1 MRLPPGPP
9 ARFFGLAAYPAF
21 SGDRIGA
28 LARLAREYGD
38 VVMFKVGAQRMV
50 LLNHPDYV
58 EDVLVTRA
66 RLFKKGRAL
75 ERAKRLL
82 GEGLL
87 TAEGD
92 AHLRQ
97 RRLVQP
103 SFHKQRVAS
112 YADAMVAHASRMADR
127 WRDGD
132 ELDVAA
138 QMNQLTLTIVGD
150 TLFGANVESDAISV
164 RQALSDV
171 FDLFPLTMS
180 PLAPLLERLPLPL
193 VGRYERA
200 QATLDRLI
208 YRIINERRQNSADRG
223 DLLSM
228 LLLARDE
235 DDNGARLTDTQVRD
249 EAMTLFVAGH
259 ETTSNALTWTWHL
272 LSQHP
277 DVERRLHQE
286 IDAVLENRPARAD
299 DAAQLAY
306 ARMVLAES
314 MRCYPP
320 AWGIGRRAIE
330 DVEIG
335 GYTIPRGTIVL
346 VSQYLLHHDAR
357 FFSEP
362 ERFDPDRWLPE
373 RQHGRPKFAYFP
385 FGGGNRVCIGE
396 SFAWMEGILVLV
408 TLARRWRLERLETS
422 PVPMKALI
430 TLRPARPIR
439 MRARLRAH
447 DSRLRAAQA

>member
-21 SGDRIGA
+21 TGDRIGA
-28 LARLAREYGD
+28 LARLAHDYGD
-38 VVMFKVGAQRMV
+38 VVFFKVGPQRMA

-87 TAEGD
+87 TAEGE

-103 SFHKQRVAS
+103 SFHKPRVAG
-112 YADAMVAHASRMADR
+112 YADTMVAHATRMADR
-127 WRDGD
+127 WRDGE
-132 ELDVAA
+132 ELDIAT
-138 QMNQLTLTIVGD
+138 QMNQLTLMIVGD
-150 TLFGANVESDAISV
+150 TLFSTDVESDATSV
-164 RQALSDV
+164 REALSDV

-180 PLAPLLERLPLPL
+180 PLAPILERLPLPI
-193 VGRYERA
+193 VRRYERA

-208 YRIINERRQNSADRG
+208 YRIIDQRRQNPSDRG

-235 DDNGARLTDTQVRD
+235 EENGAHLTNTQVRD
-249 EAMTLFVAGH
+249 EAMTLFLAGH

-286 IDAVLENRPARAD
+286 IDTVLGDRSAGAD
-299 DAAQLAY
+299 DTPRLIY
-306 ARMVLAES
+306 TRMVLAES
-314 MRCYPP
+314 MRLYPP

-335 GYTIPRGTIVL
+335 GYTIPRGTVVIF
-346 VSQYLLHHDAR
+346 SQYLLHNDPR
-357 FFSEP
+357 FFPEP

-396 SFAWMEGILVLV
+396 SFAWMEGILLLG
-408 TLARRWRLERLETS
+408 TLARRWRLERLETA
-422 PVPMKALI
+422 PVPMKAVI
-430 TLRPARPIR
+430 TLRPGRPIR
-439 MRARLRAH
+439 MRARLR
-447 DSRLRAAQA
+447 

>member
-1 MRLPPGPP
+1 MRFPPGPP
-9 ARFFGLAAYPAF
+9 ARFFGLAAYPQF
-21 SGDRIGA
+21 TGDRIGA

-38 VVMFKVGAQRMV
+38 IVMFKVGPQRMA

-75 ERAKRLL
+75 ERAKRFL

-103 SFHKQRVAS
+103 SFHKQRVTG
-112 YADAMVAHASRMADR
+112 YADAMVARASRTADR
-127 WRDGD
+127 WRDGE
-132 ELDVAA
+132 ELDVGA

-150 TLFGANVESDAISV
+150 TLFGTDVESDAMSV
-164 RQALSDV
+164 RQALTDV
-171 FDLFPLTMS
+171 FEVFPLTMS
-180 PLAPLLERLPLPL
+180 PLAPFLERLPLPM
-193 VGRYERA
+193 VRRYKRA
-200 QATLDRLI
+200 VATLDRLV
-208 YRIINERRQNSADRG
+208 YRIINERRQQASDRG

-235 DDNGARLTDTQVRD
+235 EGDGAHLTDTQVRD
-249 EAMTLFVAGH
+249 ETMTLFLAGH
-259 ETTSNALTWTWHL
+259 ETTANALTWTWHL

-286 IDAVLENRPARAD
+286 IDAVLDDRRAGAD
-299 DAAQLAY
+299 DVARLPY
-306 ARMVLAES
+306 TRMVLAES

-335 GYTIPRGTIVL
+335 GYTIPRGTVVL
-346 VSQYLLHHDAR
+346 FSQYLLHRDPR
-357 FFSEP
+357 FFPEP

-373 RQHGRPKFAYFP
+373 RQQARPRFAYFP

-396 SFAWMEGILVLV
+396 SFAWMEGILVLA
-408 TLARRWRLERLETS
+408 TLARRWRLERFETS
-422 PVPMKALI
+422 PVPTKALI

-439 MRARLRAH
+439 MLARSRAH
-447 DSRLRAAQA
+447 DSRLRTHDS

>member
-28 LARLAREYGD
+28 LARLAHKYGD
-38 VVMFKVGAQRMV
+38 IVLFRVGPQRMA

-75 ERAKRLL
+75 ERAKRFL

-103 SFHKQRVAS
+103 SFHKQRVAG

-127 WRDGD
+127 WRNA
-132 ELDVAA
+132 EEFAVASR
-138 QMNQLTLTIVGD
+138 MNLLTLTIVGD
-150 TLFGANVESDAISV
+150 TLFGTDVESEALSV
-164 RQALSDV
+164 RQALTDV
-171 FDLFPLTMS
+171 FEVFPLTMS
-180 PLAPLLERLPLPL
+180 PLAPFLERLPLPI
-193 VGRYERA
+193 VRRYKRA
-200 QATLDRLI
+200 PAMLDRLT
-208 YRIINERRQNSADRG
+208 YRIINERRRNASDRG

-228 LLLARDE
+228 LLMARDE
-235 DDNGARLTDTQVRD
+235 EDNGARLTDMQVRD
-249 EAMTLFVAGH
+249 ETMTLFLAGH

-272 LSQHP
+272 LAQHP
-277 DVERRLHQE
+277 DVERRLHEE
-286 IDAVLENRPARAD
+286 IDAVLGNRRATAE
-299 DAAQLAY
+299 DAPRLPY
-306 ARMVLAES
+306 TRMVLAES

-330 DVEIG
+330 DVDVG
-335 GYTIPRGTIVL
+335 GYTIPGGTVVL

-357 FFSEP
+357 FFPEP
-362 ERFDPDRWLPE
+362 ERFDPERWLPD
-373 RQHGRPKFAYFP
+373 RQHTRPRFAYFP

-396 SFAWMEGILVLV
+396 SFAWMEGLLVLA
-408 TLARRWRLERLETS
+408 TLARRWRLERLDTS

-430 TLRPARPIR
+430 TLRPARPVR
-439 MRARLRAH
+439 MRARSRRAQ
-447 DSRLRAAQA
+447 DS

>member
-1 MRLPPGPP
+1 MGLPPGPP

-21 SGDRIGA
+21 TGDRIGA
-28 LARLAREYGD
+28 LARLAYDYGD
-38 VVMFKVGAQRMV
+38 VVFFKVGPQRMT

-87 TAEGD
+87 TAEGE

-103 SFHKQRVAS
+103 SFHKQRVTG
-112 YADAMVAHASRMADR
+112 YADTMVAHAIRMADR
-127 WRDGD
+127 WRDGE
-132 ELDVAA
+132 ELDIAT

-150 TLFGANVESDAISV
+150 TLFGTDVESDATSV
-164 RQALSDV
+164 REALSDV

-180 PLAPLLERLPLPL
+180 PLAPVLERLPLPI
-193 VGRYERA
+193 VRRYERA

-208 YRIINERRQNSADRG
+208 YRIIDERRQNPSDRG

-235 DDNGARLTDTQVRD
+235 EENGAHLTNTQVRD
-249 EAMTLFVAGH
+249 EAMTLFLAGH

-286 IDAVLENRPARAD
+286 IDTLLGDRSAGAD
-299 DAAQLAY
+299 DTPRLPY
-306 ARMVLAES
+306 TRMVLAES
-314 MRCYPP
+314 MRLYPP

-335 GYTIPRGTIVL
+335 GYTIPSGTVVIF
-346 VSQYLLHHDAR
+346 SQYLLHNDPR
-357 FFSEP
+357 FFPEP

-385 FGGGNRVCIGE
+385 FGGGNRICIGE
-396 SFAWMEGILVLV
+396 SFAWMEGILLLA
-408 TLARRWRLERLETS
+408 TLARRWRLERLETA
-422 PVPMKALI
+422 PVPMKAVI
-430 TLRPARPIR
+430 TLRPGRPIR
-439 MRARLRAH
+439 MRARLR
-447 DSRLRAAQA
+447 

>member
-1 MRLPPGPP
+1 MRLPPGPR
-9 ARFFGLAAYPAF
+9 ARLFGLAAYPAF

-38 VVMFKVGAQRMV
+38 IVMFQLGTQRMA

-66 RLFKKGRAL
+66 RSFKKGRAL
-75 ERAKRLL
+75 ERAKRFL

-103 SFHKQRVAS
+103 SFHRQRIAG
-112 YADAMVAHASRMADR
+112 YADSMVAHASRIADR

-132 ELDVAA
+132 EFDVAS

-150 TLFGANVESDAISV
+150 TLFGTDVERDALSV
-164 RQALSDV
+164 RQAMNDV
-171 FDLFPLTMS
+171 FEVFPLTMS
-180 PLAPLLERLPLPL
+180 PLAPLLERLPLPA
-193 VGRYERA
+193 VRRYKRA
-200 QATLDRLI
+200 VATLDRLI
-208 YRIINERRQNSADRG
+208 YRIIDERRRNPADRG

-235 DDNGARLTDTQVRD
+235 EENGTRLTDTQVRD
-249 EAMTLFVAGH
+249 ETMTLFLAGH
-259 ETTSNALTWTWHL
+259 ETTANALTWTWHL

-277 DVERRLHQE
+277 DVERRLHKE
-286 IDAVLENRPARAD
+286 IDAALGDRRATAD
-299 DAAQLAY
+299 DAARLPFT
-306 ARMVLAES
+306 RMVLAEA
-314 MRCYPP
+314 MRLYPP
-320 AWGIGRRAIE
+320 AWGIGRRALE

-335 GYTIPRGTIVL
+335 GYTIPRGTVVL
-346 VSQYLLHHDAR
+346 FSQYLLHRDAR
-357 FFSEP
+357 FFPQP

-373 RQHGRPKFAYFP
+373 RQQARPKFAYFP

-396 SFAWMEGILVLV
+396 SFAWMEGILVLA
-408 TLARRWRLERLETS
+408 TLARRWRLERVDS
-422 PVPMKALI
+422 GPVPMKALI
-430 TLRPARPIR
+430 TLRPAHSVR
-439 MRARLRAH
+439 MRAL
-447 DSRLRAAQA
+447 SRISREP